1 MKKTKKQLKLE
12 KELFLIQ
19 KGQEYSK
26 NLKLNATIWEKK
38 FISILKNLGF
48 KFEFQVPKIY
58 KQNFLYIV
66 DFIIPEYNIFIELDG
81 QQHYRK
87 ESIKYDNKRTSHL
100 QKMGLHPL
108 RFSNKQVDTLTNK
121 EINDIIIA
129 KITSV
134 FVKNSKN
141 KN

>member
-1 MKKTKKQLKLE
+1 MKKTKKQLRGE

-19 KGQEYSK
+19 KGQEYAK
-26 NLKLNATIWEKK
+26 NLKLNATTWEKK
-38 FISILKNLGF
+38 FICILNRLGF

-58 KQNFLYIV
+58 KQNYLYIV
-66 DFIIPEYNIFIELDG
+66 DFILPEYNIFIELDG
-81 QQHYRK
+81 QQHYKK

-100 QKMGLHPL
+100 QKLGLHPL
-108 RFSNKQVDTLTNK
+108 RFSNKQIDSLTDK
-121 EINDIIIA
+121 DINNIIIA
-129 KITSV
+129 KMATA